1 MEHKD
6 IISKNLNN
14 TGVVAYMSHFSKKV
28 MLVAGESSG
37 DQHAANLFLELKK
50 RCPDIQGIGMGAKK
64 MVAAGIDIHYDSS
77 SIGVIGVIEVIKR
90 YAEIRRALHIMQQLL
105 LDQRPDLLV
114 CVDYKEFNFKL
125 ATFARKNGIK
135 VLFYVSPQ
143 VWAWRPGRVVK
154 YGKVIDMMAVIFPF
168 EVPFYEKENVPV
180 RYVGHP
186 SVDKVRVKRS
196 REEDFK
202 LFDLAADH
210 PVVGILPG
218 SRTDEINRMLPVML
232 QAAEKIQ
239 ETLPDVQFVLPQADS
254 VPDKLLQAS
263 FRHSGIRVKAIKN
276 QFYDTVQCCDA
287 VMTVSGTATL
297 EIALLEVP
305 MLVTY
310 KLSTITYLL
319 AKILVDTQF
328 IGLPNII
335 AGKSVVK
342 EFIQYEA
349 TAQNLAGEVLHML
362 QDKQYS
368 RQIHQ
373 DLQLVK
379 TRVGEGG
386 GSENMA
392 ELVVEMLSD

>member
-1 MEHKD
+1 
-6 IISKNLNN
+6 
-14 TGVVAYMSHFSKKV
+14 MSHLSKKV
-28 MLVAGESSG
+28 MLVSGESSG

-64 MVAAGIDIHYDSS
+64 MAAAGVELQYDSS
-77 SIGVIGVIEVIKR
+77 NIGVIGVIEVIKR
-90 YAEIRRALHIMQQLL
+90 YAEIRRALKAMQQLL
-105 LDQRPDLLV
+105 LEQRPDLLV

-125 ATFARKNGIK
+125 ATFAKKNGIK

-154 YGKVIDMMAVIFPF
+154 FGKVIDMMAVIFPF

-186 SVDKVRVKRS
+186 SVDTAHAKRS
-196 REEDFK
+196 KEQGFK
-202 LFDLAADH
+202 DFDLLLDQ

-218 SRTDEINRMLPVML
+218 SRTDEINRMLPIML
-232 QAAEKIQ
+232 QAAELIHQ
-239 ETLPDVQFVLPQADS
+239 EIPGVQFILPQADS
-254 VPDKLLQAS
+254 VSDSLLQTS
-263 FRHSGIRVKAIKN
+263 FQHSNIQVKAIKN
-276 QFYDTVQCCDA
+276 QFHDTVQCCDA

-297 EIALLEVP
+297 EIALLKVP
-305 MLVTY
+305 MLVAY

-319 AKILVDTQF
+319 AKILVDTEF

-335 AGKSVVK
+335 AGKAVVK

-349 TAQNLAGEVLHML
+349 TARNLAEEILKML
-362 QDKQYS
+362 RDKHYTQ
-368 RQIHQ
+368 QIQQ
-373 DLQLVK
+373 DLQAVK
-379 TRVGEGG
+379 IKVGEGG

-392 ELVVEMLSD
+392 ELVMEMLQDK